1 MYSSSEKRFLTTNL
15 ITIISLFAVILAGG
29 IVRSSGSG
37 MGCPDWPKCFDQYIP
52 PSQVS
57 QLPPDYQAK
66 YVARRVAK
74 NERFAKTLDALGYTK
89 MAYRIRNDQSILQ
102 PEEFNAAK
110 TWTEYLNRL
119 VGMLCGFAMLGCLIF
134 SVTYLKSCK
143 RIFFLSLLNV
153 LLIIFQAWLGSLVVS
168 TNLLAWVVTVHM
180 LVALVIVAI
189 SIYTYY
195 IATKEREEKLAIMPT
210 SPCPEIVE
218 VEEKGVVKLGWIK
231 FLVIFAVLLT
241 VFQIALGTEVRE
253 QIDAIASLMNNL
265 NRSEWVSKIGLNFNF
280 HRDIAVLVVF
290 INTLLFLMI
299 RPRYT
304 SNTPQFKY
312 GVSIL
317 VILVLQIIAGLF
329 LSYFSLPPMAQAV
342 HIILA
347 SMLFG
352 GQFYLMLL
360 LGMNKMYNR
369 QLA

>member
-1 MYSSSEKRFLTTNL
+1 MYSSSEKRFLRINL
-15 ITIISLFAVILAGG
+15 VTIISLFTVILAGG

-57 QLPPDYQAK
+57 QLPSDYQAK

-89 MAYRIRNDQSILQ
+89 VAYRIRNDQSILQ
-102 PEEFNAAK
+102 PEEFNATK

-119 VGMLCGFAMLGCLIF
+119 VGMLCGFAMLGCLAF

-153 LLIIFQAWLGSLVVS
+153 LLIVFQAWLGSLVVS

-195 IATKEREEKLAIMPT
+195 IASLCPELVQGEERVGVRPLAI
-210 SPCPEIVE
+210 V
-218 VEEKGVVKLGWIK
+218 
-231 FLVIFAVLLT
+231 AVLLT
-241 VFQIALGTEVRE
+241 VFQIGLGTEVRE
-253 QIDAIASLMNNL
+253 QVDAIASLMNNL
-265 NRSEWVSKIGLNFNF
+265 NRSEWVSNIGFNFNL
-280 HRDIAVLVVF
+280 HRDLAVFVVF
-290 INTLLFLMI
+290 INVLLFLMI
-299 RPRYT
+299 RRRCLPG
-304 SNTPQFKY
+304 TPPFKY
-312 GVSIL
+312 GVFIL
-317 VILVLQIIAGLF
+317 VILMLQIIAGLS
-329 LSYFSLPPMAQAV
+329 LSYFSLPPMAQAA
-342 HIILA
+342 HITFA
-347 SMLFG
+347 SLLFG

-360 LGMNKMYNR
+360 LGRNKMYNR
-369 QLA
+369 PFA